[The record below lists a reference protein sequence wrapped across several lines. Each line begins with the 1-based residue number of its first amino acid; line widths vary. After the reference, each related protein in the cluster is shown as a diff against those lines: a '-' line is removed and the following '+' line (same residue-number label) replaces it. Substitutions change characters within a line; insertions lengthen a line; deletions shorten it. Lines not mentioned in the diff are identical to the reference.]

1 MIQNKPAPATAV
13 MIAMDIAKDSEISF
27 AHSQ

>member
-1 MIQNKPAPATAV
+1 MIHNKPAPATAV
-13 MIAMDIAKDSEISF
+13 IAMDIAKDSKISF